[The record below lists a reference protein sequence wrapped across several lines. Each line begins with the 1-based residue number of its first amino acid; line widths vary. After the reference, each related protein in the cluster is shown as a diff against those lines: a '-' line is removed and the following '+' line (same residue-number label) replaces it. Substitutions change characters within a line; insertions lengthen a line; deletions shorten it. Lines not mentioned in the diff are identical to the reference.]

1 MNGHSKFVQ
10 PDLEL
15 AFCATEGTPRSV
27 VVLVN
32 FGIATGRAATPAEID
47 ELARMLRPEVE
58 DVSIVSEERHE
69 IGGSAEASIHQVRL
83 EVDDDAVPAEE
94 TRDAFCDRLV
104 EIATFWA
111 RMCAHDRHSEL
122 ADI

>member
-1 MNGHSKFVQ
+1 MQ

-15 AFCATEGTPRSV
+15 AFCAAEPTPSGV

-32 FGIATGRAATPAEID
+32 FGIVTGRAATPAEID
-47 ELARMLRPEVE
+47 ELARLLRPEVE

-69 IGGSAEASIHQVRL
+69 IGGSAEASIHQVRV
-83 EVDDDAVPAEE
+83 EVDDEDVPADE
-94 TRDAFCDRLV
+94 TRDAFCSRLV
-104 EIATFWA
+104 EIASFWA

>member
-1 MNGHSKFVQ
+1 VQ

-15 AFCATEGTPRSV
+15 AFCAAEPAPSGV

-32 FGIATGRAATPAEID
+32 FGIVTGRAATPAEID
-47 ELARMLRPEVE
+47 ELARMLRPEVA

-69 IGGSAEASIHQVRL
+69 IGGSAEASIHQVRV
-83 EVDDDAVPAEE
+83 EVDDDRLPGGE
-94 TRDAFCDRLV
+94 TRDAFCDRVV
-104 EIATFWA
+104 EIASFWA

>member
-1 MNGHSKFVQ
+1 VQ
-10 PDLEL
+10 PDLEP
-15 AFCATEGTPRSV
+15 AFCATERTPRGV

-32 FGIATGRAATPAEID
+32 FGIVTGRAASPPEID
-47 ELARMLRPEVE
+47 ELARLLRPEVE

-69 IGGSAEASIHQVRL
+69 IGGSAEASIQQVRL
-83 EVDDDAVPAEE
+83 EVNNADVPAGE
-94 TRDAFCDRLV
+94 TRAAFCDRLV

>member
-1 MNGHSKFVQ
+1 MQ

-15 AFCATEGTPRSV
+15 AFCAAEPASRGV

-32 FGIATGRAATPAEID
+32 FGIVTGRAATPAEID

-83 EVDDDAVPAEE
+83 EVDDAGVPADE
-94 TRDAFCDRLV
+94 TRDGFCDRLV

-122 ADI
+122 ADL

>member
-1 MNGHSKFVQ
+1 MQ

-15 AFCATEGTPRSV
+15 AFCAAEPAPTGV

-32 FGIATGRAATPAEID
+32 FGIVAGRAATPAEID
-47 ELARMLRPEVE
+47 ELARLLRPEVE

-83 EVDDDAVPAEE
+83 EGDDHGAPPAQ
-94 TRDAFCDRLV
+94 TRPAFCDRLV
-104 EIATFWA
+104 EIAGFWA

>member
-1 MNGHSKFVQ
+1 MQ

-15 AFCATEGTPRSV
+15 AFCAAEPAASGV

-32 FGIATGRAATPAEID
+32 FGIVTGRAATPAEID
-47 ELARMLRPEVE
+47 ELARLLRPEVE

-83 EVDDDAVPAEE
+83 EVDEGGVPAGE

>member
-1 MNGHSKFVQ
+1 MQ

-15 AFCATEGTPRSV
+15 AFCAPEASPDSV

-32 FGIATGRAATPAEID
+32 FGILAARAATPAEID
-47 ELARMLRPEVE
+47 ELARLLRPEVE

-83 EVDDDAVPAEE
+83 EVDDADMPADE
-94 TRDAFCDRLV
+94 TRGAFCDRLV
-104 EIATFWA
+104 EIATFWV

-122 ADI
+122 ADL

>member
-1 MNGHSKFVQ
+1 GHSKSMQ

-15 AFCATEGTPRSV
+15 AFCAAEPATSGV
-27 VVLVN
+27 VVIVN
-32 FGIATGRAATPAEID
+32 FGIVAARAASPAEID
-47 ELARMLRPEVE
+47 ELARLLRPEVE

-83 EVDDDAVPAEE
+83 EVEDAGVPADE
-94 TRDAFCDRLV
+94 TREGFCDRLV

-111 RMCAHDRHSEL
+111 
-122 ADI
+122 

>member
-1 MNGHSKFVQ
+1 MQ

-15 AFCATEGTPRSV
+15 AFCAAEPAPTGV

-47 ELARMLRPEVE
+47 ELARLLRPEVE

-83 EVDDDAVPAEE
+83 EVDHADLPADE
-94 TRDAFCDRLV
+94 TRDAFCNRLV
-104 EIATFWA
+104 EIASFWA

-122 ADI
+122 ADL

>member
-1 MNGHSKFVQ
+1 MQ

-15 AFCATEGTPRSV
+15 AFCAARPTAGSV

-32 FGIATGRAATPAEID
+32 FGIVTGRAATPAEID
-47 ELARMLRPEVE
+47 ELARLLRPEVE

-69 IGGSAEASIHQVRL
+69 IGGSVEASIHQVRL
-83 EVDDDAVPAEE
+83 EVHDADVPADE
-94 TRDAFCDRLV
+94 TRDAFCERLV
-104 EIATFWA
+104 EIASFWA

>member
-1 MNGHSKFVQ
+1 MQ

-15 AFCATEGTPRSV
+15 AFCAAEPTATGI

-32 FGIATGRAATPAEID
+32 FGIVTGRAATPAEID
-47 ELARMLRPEVE
+47 ELARLLRPEVE

-69 IGGSAEASIHQVRL
+69 IGGSAEASIHQVRV
-83 EVDDDAVPAEE
+83 EVDEDAVPAEE
-94 TRDAFCDRLV
+94 SREGFCDRLV
-104 EIATFWA
+104 EIASFWA
-111 RMCAHDRHSEL
+111 RMCAHDRRSEL